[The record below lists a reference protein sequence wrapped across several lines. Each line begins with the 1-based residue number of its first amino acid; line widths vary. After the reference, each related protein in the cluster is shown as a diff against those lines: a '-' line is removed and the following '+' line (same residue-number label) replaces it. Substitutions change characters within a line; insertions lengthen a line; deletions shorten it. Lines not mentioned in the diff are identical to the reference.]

1 MPAIVCEECGG
12 QLQLDELG
20 RVATCVN
27 CGAQASRTRLQKQH
41 EQAFQPL
48 CAIETEIRS
57 LRAEAFAIEDALK
70 KKPRRLRFAVPMM
83 LVGMFMGMGMGA
95 MASGETGGMVTAGLV
110 FGLILFA
117 VGFLIG
123 LVVDGGRARQ
133 KARIRARMREYEVK
147 LAELE
152 KQRDALYANISQLE

>member
-83 LVGMFMGMGMGA
+83 LVGMCMGA

-133 KARIRARMREYEVK
+133 KARIRARMQEYEVK
-147 LAELE
+147 LAVLE